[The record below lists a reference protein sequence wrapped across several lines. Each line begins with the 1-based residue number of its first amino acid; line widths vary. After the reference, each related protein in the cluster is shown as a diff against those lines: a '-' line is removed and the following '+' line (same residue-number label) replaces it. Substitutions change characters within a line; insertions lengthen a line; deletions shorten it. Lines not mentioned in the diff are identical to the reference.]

1 MVCFSVVWL
10 VSSFTNNLSSMPKLD
25 DGVMAFCQVPQ
36 LVMVIYAL
44 EVVENRCGATSVE
57 HGYEADRL

>member
-1 MVCFSVVWL
+1 
-10 VSSFTNNLSSMPKLD
+10 MPKLD